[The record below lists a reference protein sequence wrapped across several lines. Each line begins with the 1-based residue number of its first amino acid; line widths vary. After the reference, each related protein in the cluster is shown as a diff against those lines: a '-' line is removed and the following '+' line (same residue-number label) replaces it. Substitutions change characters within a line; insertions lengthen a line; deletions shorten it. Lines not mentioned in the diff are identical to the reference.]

1 MASIRTARA
10 GSGDGDRGARGHPAT
25 TQRRAAA
32 GFSPLW

>member
-10 GSGDGDRGARGHPAT
+10 GSGDRGHPAT
-25 TQRRAAA
+25 TRQRAAA